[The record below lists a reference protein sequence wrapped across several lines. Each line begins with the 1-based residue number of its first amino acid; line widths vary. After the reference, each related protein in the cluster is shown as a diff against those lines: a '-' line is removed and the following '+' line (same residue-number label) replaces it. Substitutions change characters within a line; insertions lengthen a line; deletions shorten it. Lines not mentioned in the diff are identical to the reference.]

1 MANQHYLHTLF
12 EPKSIAVFGVSEKPN
27 RIASLVYSNIQ
38 EAGFKGA
45 LYPVNPKYK
54 TYAGMKCFDSIQDIE
69 SVVELAVIATPAA
82 TVPAI
87 LEQCGE
93 KGVKNAIILSA
104 GFSETGLE
112 GSLLEEKILSIA
124 RQYDIRFVG
133 PNCLGVIRP
142 QKGLN
147 ATFAKGKVAAGN
159 IALISQSGAI
169 CTAILDW
176 AASRHIGFSNV
187 VSLGSSVDVDFGDVL
202 DYLVADAKT
211 TSILMYI
218 EGIRDA
224 RTFMSGLRAAARVKP
239 IVVLKA
245 GRNQSG
251 SKAVILHTG
260 VMVGDDAVFDA
271 ALRRAGV
278 VRGMDIVDLF
288 AAATMLS
295 TGMRTKGDSLSI
307 ITNGGGPAIMAC
319 DKASDLEIPLA
330 RLTSETKQKLS
341 QVLPAMWSRNN
352 PVDILGDADETRYE
366 QATQIMMEDKNS
378 DGVLVLLTPQAMT
391 SPTKIAESIVNIKRQ
406 YRNKPL
412 LTCWLGEEQVSEAR
426 RLFLKEGVPTFRLP
440 ENAVKSYAFLSNFIR
455 NQKLLLQTPG
465 PLSEAKHP
473 DIELAKSIIEKA
485 LSEKRSVLQETEVKA
500 ILAAFHIPVATAE
513 LPKENSRELL
523 VGIVRDNVFGPV
535 INFGSGGALSELIAD
550 KAIALPPLNRTL
562 ARELISQTK
571 MDKLL
576 GQYRN
581 MLPINM
587 FALENALLRISEIA
601 CELPYIRELEIN
613 PLHADPNGV
622 FVLNARMVVDR
633 RFNEAEPYSHTA
645 IHPYPSNLVSYV
657 QLNESTGCVI
667 RPIRPEDAQI
677 KRAFVE
683 RMSDESKRLRFMNT
697 FKHVSPEMLTRFTQ
711 IDYDREMALIAVVNS
726 DDGEIE
732 IGVARYII
740 NIDGESCEFAIAMD
754 EKWSG
759 KGVAYKLMYALQDAA
774 RDRGL
779 VTMVGD
785 VLANNYRMQKF
796 ARNLGFSVSRHEDD
810 FDLVRITKPL

>member
-27 RIASLVYSNIQ
+27 RIASLVFNNIQ
-38 EAGFKGA
+38 EAGFKGD
-45 LYPVNPKYK
+45 LFPLNPKYSK
-54 TYAGMKCFDSIQDIE
+54 YAGKKCYDSIRQIE
-69 SVVELAVIATPAA
+69 ALVDLAVIATPAA

-87 LEQCGE
+87 LEACGE

-112 GSLLEEKILSIA
+112 GALLEEKLLDIA
-124 RQYDIRFVG
+124 RQYDIRFIG

-147 ATFAKGKVAAGN
+147 ATFAKGKVAPGN

-176 AASRHIGFSNV
+176 AASRDIGFSNV
-187 VSLGSSVDVDFGDVL
+187 VSLGSSVDVDFGEIL

-295 TGMRTKGDSLSI
+295 TGVRTSGDSLSI

-319 DKASDLEIPLA
+319 DKASDLHIPLA
-330 RLTSETKQKLS
+330 RLTSETKQKLNK
-341 QVLPAMWSRNN
+341 VLPVMWSRNN
-352 PVDILGDADETRYE
+352 PVDILGDADESRYE
-366 QATQIMMEDKNS
+366 QACQIMMEDKSS

-391 SPTKIAESIVNIKRQ
+391 SPTKIAQSIVNIKKQ

-426 RLFLKEGVPTFRLP
+426 RLFLKESVPTFRLP
-440 ENAVKSYAFLSNFIR
+440 ENAVKSYAFLSNFLR

-465 PLSEAKHP
+465 PLSAAMHP
-473 DIELAKSIIEKA
+473 DIDQAKGIIENA
-485 LSEKRSVLQETEVKA
+485 LKEKRSVLHESETHA
-500 ILAAFHIPVATAE
+500 ILAAFHIPVANGD
-513 LPKENSRELL
+513 LPKENAREVL
-523 VGIVRDNVFGPV
+523 VGIVRDKVFGPV
-535 INFGSGGALSELIAD
+535 INFGSGGELAELIAD

-562 ARELISQTK
+562 ARELVSQTK
-571 MDKLL
+571 IEKLL
-576 GQYRN
+576 GNYRN
-581 MLPINM
+581 RLAINM
-587 FALENALLRISEIA
+587 FALENVLLRISEIA
-601 CELPYIRELEIN
+601 CELPNIRELEIN
-613 PLHADPNGV
+613 PLHVDPQGV
-622 FVLNARMVVDR
+622 FAVSARIVVDR
-633 RFNEAEPYSHTA
+633 RFSNTEQYSHTA
-645 IHPYPSNLVSYV
+645 IHPYPSNLVTYTE
-657 QLNESTGCVI
+657 LNDGLTCVI
-667 RPIRPEDAQI
+667 RPIRPEDAEI
-677 KRAFVE
+677 KRAFVD

-697 FKHVSPEMLTRFTQ
+697 FKHISPEMLTRFTQ
-711 IDYDREMALIAVVNS
+711 IDYDREMALIAVVNTS
-726 DDGEIE
+726 DGEIE

-740 NIDGESCEFAIAMD
+740 NIDGESCEFAIAVD

-759 KGVAYKLMYALQDAA
+759 KGVAYKLMHALEDAA
-774 RDRGL
+774 RSRGL
-779 VTMVGD
+779 VTIVGD

-796 ARNLGFSVSRHEDD
+796 AKNIGFTVKRHEDD
-810 FDLVRITKPL
+810 IDLLRIFKPL